1 MSGINPED
9 PPVDLILQ
17 VVDLEVDGPKQP
29 KVLLFDIGGVCVS
42 FVFFLLVLAFL
53 LTCVR
58 SYRHSKLFLT
68 MSWAWASPRAG

>member
-17 VVDLEVDGPKQP
+17 VVDLEMDGPKQP

-42 FVFFLLVLAFL
+42 YVFFCWYLP
-53 LTCVR
+53 
-58 SYRHSKLFLT
+58 SY
-68 MSWAWASPRAG
+68 